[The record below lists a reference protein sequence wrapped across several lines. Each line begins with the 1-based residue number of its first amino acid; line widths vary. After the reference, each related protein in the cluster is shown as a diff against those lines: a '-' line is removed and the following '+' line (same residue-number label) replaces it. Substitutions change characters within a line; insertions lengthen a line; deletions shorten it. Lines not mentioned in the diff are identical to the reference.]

1 MYLKTWH
8 FSGPCWSLN
17 KPSHTTQSVW
27 SEAHDWTFCWRKLN
41 IFPVN
46 VSTQQLGSLRLGRPD
61 SEEGWKNE
69 DWVSTL
75 VGSTSNQSV
84 SFAIFISVGNGI
96 LKGEITLVREKL
108 WRNTSMGPI
117 SRLGFHEF
125 CFEGKA
131 KQKTK
136 EKCGGVTRATRY
148 RWNAG
153 WLATVFYPFLSIR
166 FHFQQQSHT
175 DGATVWSAPGASN
188 SFPPS
193 KSPISALSLFPT
205 AAVVLFFWR
214 LSRRATVCW
223 VWDSQCGAHGFLKS
237 K

>member
-1 MYLKTWH
+1 M
-8 FSGPCWSLN
+8 C
-17 KPSHTTQSVW
+17 PSHWYSFSTYPFLLMYFCCTQNVCTIKKS
-27 SEAHDWTFCWRKLN
+27 
-41 IFPVN
+41 PV
-46 VSTQQLGSLRLGRPD
+46 S
-61 SEEGWKNE
+61 K
-69 DWVSTL
+69 
-75 VGSTSNQSV
+75 
-84 SFAIFISVGNGI
+84 
-96 LKGEITLVREKL
+96 ITLVKEKL
-108 WRNTSMGPI
+108 WRKNSMGPI

-131 KQKTK
+131 KRKTK

-175 DGATVWSAPGASN
+175 DGATVWPAPGASN
-188 SFPPS
+188 FVFSLQNHQ
-193 KSPISALSLFPT
+193 IATLSLFPT
-205 AAVVLFFWR
+205 AAVVLFFWC

-237 K
+237 R

>member
-1 MYLKTWH
+1 MY
-8 FSGPCWSLN
+8 FCC
-17 KPSHTTQSVW
+17 TQNVCTIKKS
-27 SEAHDWTFCWRKLN
+27 
-41 IFPVN
+41 PV
-46 VSTQQLGSLRLGRPD
+46 S
-61 SEEGWKNE
+61 K
-69 DWVSTL
+69 
-75 VGSTSNQSV
+75 
-84 SFAIFISVGNGI
+84 
-96 LKGEITLVREKL
+96 ITLVKEKL
-108 WRNTSMGPI
+108 WRKNSMGPI

-188 SFPPS
+188 SFPPFKITNICTILVS
-193 KSPISALSLFPT
+193 HSCSGFVLLTPEQAGNRVLSVGQSVRCTWLFEKQVKGKKRPLHRSGCIDSDSFEIKIKREWFELSW
-205 AAVVLFFWR
+205 VLQKRTLLVGCFCF
-214 LSRRATVCW
+214 AFV
-223 VWDSQCGAHGFLKS
+223 
-237 K
+237 